1 MIQCINEKQML
12 ALFEA
17 QIKQLDPDVLVCHD
31 TSNVLDLLIQRMS
44 KLTTS
49 RVDRP
54 RLGRLKFSY

>member
-1 MIQCINEKQML
+1 MIQCVDEKQML
-12 ALFEA
+12 ALFEM

-44 KLTTS
+44 RLTPS
-49 RVDRP
+49 RMDKP